1 MDVIYYFI
9 AWLAGLISEIQGNT
23 LLIFGLCLVCGV
35 AGGMVANRISWMPT
49 ITAFMLLGLAIGP
62 SGLHLISK
70 PMLAE
75 ASIFIDIALGLIIYK
90 LGTMLH
96 PYAMIHSRRLMTIA
110 IAEGILSYVLVFAAA
125 RFLGLESLVAAIIA
139 AISVSSSPAVLVHV
153 AEEMRA
159 KGPVSYRAKSLVAVN
174 NLLAFLLFSL
184 ALPFSMAGENVSA
197 LMMVGLPLYRLAGA
211 VIVGIVVAWLAIQ
224 VVRRLQPQDEHFRFA
239 IVIGAVM
246 VTLGLCTM
254 FNASALFS
262 PLVLGIA
269 LRWFETSKHKLSQVP
284 LGEGGDLFFIVL
296 FVLAGAKIDLGNLVE
311 VGIIPVILVLMR
323 CIGKTA
329 GIYGAGAMHGIE
341 KTHSAATSMM
351 LTPMAGMAIGLVATT
366 SLFAPHA
373 GTVIA
378 TIVFAMVAILETIG
392 PFLVTHALRLCG
404 EAGKLDPDTDEWQ
417 EASGT

>member
-1 MDVIYYFI
+1 MDMVNY
-9 AWLAGLISEIQGNT
+9 LISEIQGNT

-49 ITAFMLLGLAIGP
+49 ITAFMILGLIVGP
-62 SGLHLISK
+62 SGLHIISK
-70 PMLAE
+70 TMLNE
-75 ASIFIDIALGLIIYK
+75 ASVFIDIALGLIIYK

-110 IAEGILSYVLVFAAA
+110 LAEGLFTYVLVFVTAKM
-125 RFLGLESLVAAIIA
+125 LGLDNLVSAIIA

-159 KGPVSYRAKSLVAVN
+159 KGPISYRAKSLVAVN
-174 NLLAFLLFSL
+174 NLLAFFLFSI
-184 ALPFSMAGENVSA
+184 ALPFGMAGEGEVSGF
-197 LMMVGLPLYRLAGA
+197 MIVGLPVYRLAGA
-211 VIVGIVVAWLAIQ
+211 VIIGIAVAWLSVQ
-224 VVRRLQPQDEHFRFA
+224 VVRHLQPQDEHFRFA

-254 FNASALFS
+254 FNTSALLS

-269 LRWFETSKHKLSQVP
+269 IRWFETSKHKLSHVP

-296 FVLAGAKIDLGNLVE
+296 FVLAGAKIDISSLIEIGILPVVLVAA
-311 VGIIPVILVLMR
+311 R

-329 GIYGAGAMHGIE
+329 GIFGAGQVHGIARD
-341 KTHSAATSMM
+341 HSAATSMM
-351 LTPMAGMAIGLVATT
+351 LIPMAGMAIGLVATT
-366 SLFAPHA
+366 SQFAPHVA
-373 GTVIA
+373 TTVA

-404 EAGKLDPDTDEWQ
+404 EAGKLDPNTDEWQ

>member
-110 IAEGILSYVLVFAAA
+110 VAEGILSYVLVFMTA
-125 RFLGLESLVAAIIA
+125 RFFGLETLVAAIIA

-184 ALPFSMAGENVSA
+184 SLPFSMAGENVSA
-197 LMMVGLPLYRLAGA
+197 LMMIGLPLYRLAGA

-254 FNASALFS
+254 FNASSLFS

-296 FVLAGAKIDLGNLVE
+296 FVLAGAKIDLGNLIE
-311 VGIIPVILVLMR
+311 VGIIPVVLVLMR

-329 GIYGAGAMHGIE
+329 GIYGAGALHGIE
-341 KTHSAATSMM
+341 KPHSAATSMM

-366 SLFAPHA
+366 SLFAPHV

>member
-1 MDVIYYFI
+1 MDLITY
-9 AWLAGLISEIQGNT
+9 LISEIQGNT

-49 ITAFMLLGLAIGP
+49 ITAFMILGLIVGP
-62 SGLHLISK
+62 SGLHIISK
-70 PMLAE
+70 TMLKE
-75 ASIFIDIALGLIIYK
+75 ASVFIDIALGLIIYK

-110 IAEGILSYVLVFAAA
+110 LAEGLFSYVLVFVTAKM
-125 RFLGLESLVAAIIA
+125 FGLDNLVSAIIA

-159 KGPVSYRAKSLVAVN
+159 KGPISYRAKSLVAVN
-174 NLLAFLLFSL
+174 NLFAFLLFSIS
-184 ALPFSMAGENVSA
+184 LPFTMAGEEVSKF
-197 LMMVGLPLYRLAGA
+197 MMIGLPLYRLAGA
-211 VIVGIVVAWLAIQ
+211 VVIGIAVAWLAIQ
-224 VVRRLQPQDEHFRFA
+224 VVRRLQPHDEHFRFA

-269 LRWFETSKHKLSQVP
+269 IRWFETSKHKLSQVP

-296 FVLAGAKIDLGNLVE
+296 FVLAGAKIDVNNLIE
-311 VGIIPVILVLMR
+311 IGIVPVILVLAR
-323 CIGKTA
+323 CVGKTV
-329 GIYGAGAMHGIE
+329 GIYGAGQVHGIE
-341 KTHSAATSMM
+341 RDHSAATSMM
-351 LTPMAGMAIGLVATT
+351 LIPMAGMAIGLVATT
-366 SLFAPHA
+366 SHFAPHV
-373 GTVIA
+373 GTVVA

-404 EAGKLDPDTDEWQ
+404 EAGKLDPNTDEWQ